1 MVTSVTET
9 SGGGPTVPRR
19 QCDLDFSVTPL
30 TCGVVNE
37 DTLRIDSVVF
47 DVGGVLLDWNPEY
60 LYRQLIADDDERR
73 WFLTEV
79 CSPEWNAAQDAGR
92 TWADATSELSAR
104 FPEHTALIHAYAE
117 RWEEMVSGPIA
128 DSVSVLEDLREAGV
142 PNYALT
148 NFSAEKWEVAKDRWG
163 FLEGFDGEVVSGV
176 VGVTK
181 PDPEIYRILLER
193 YRLEPARTFYTDDLA
208 SNVIAARQ
216 SGIAAELFVDASTVR
231 RQLIDRGV
239 LDS

>member
-1 MVTSVTET
+1 M
-9 SGGGPTVPRR
+9 
-19 QCDLDFSVTPL
+19 
-30 TCGVVNE
+30 NE

-47 DVGGVLLDWNPEY
+47 DVGGVLLDWDPEY

-104 FPEHTALIHAYAE
+104 FPEHTALIDAYDR

-128 DSVSVLEDLREAGV
+128 DSVAVLEDLRRAGV

-148 NFSAEKWEVAKDRWG
+148 NFSAEKWDVAKDRWG
-163 FLEGFDGEVVSGV
+163 FLDDFDGQVVSGA
-176 VGVTK
+176 VGVMK
-181 PDPEIYRILLER
+181 PDPEIYRILLDR
-193 YRLEPARTFYTDDLA
+193 YGLEPARTFYTDDL
-208 SNVIAARQ
+208 SQNVESARQ
-216 SGIAAELFVDASTVR
+216 LGITAELFVDASTLR
-231 RQLIDRGV
+231 RQLIDRCV
-239 LDS
+239 LDL

>member
-1 MVTSVTET
+1 
-9 SGGGPTVPRR
+9 
-19 QCDLDFSVTPL
+19 
-30 TCGVVNE
+30 
-37 DTLRIDSVVF
+37 
-47 DVGGVLLDWNPEY
+47 
-60 LYRQLIADDDERR
+60 
-73 WFLTEV
+73 
-79 CSPEWNAAQDAGR
+79 
-92 TWADATSELSAR
+92 
-104 FPEHTALIHAYAE
+104 
-117 RWEEMVSGPIA
+117 MVSGPIA